1 LDFLLSDSVVNV
13 IKDERSPH
21 CDVFTSQTA
30 TDLNFLLFLHHQRDV
45 LTSQQRHSDNLR
57 RHSVTS
63 SPSMSPINSPSF
75 LPSTTPR
82 FFNDII
88 LNDKLQT
95 IQAARSALTP
105 PEWSKRQQGHR
116 QGVQRQRYP
125 ADKTAQLLK
134 RYRESRYV
142 TREEMDQLAEET
154 GLTRQ
159 QVKLPHPF
167 YVCVFYIAFQR
178 TYLDCDLSSS

>member
-1 LDFLLSDSVVNV
+1 
-13 IKDERSPH
+13 
-21 CDVFTSQTA
+21 
-30 TDLNFLLFLHHQRDV
+30 
-45 LTSQQRHSDNLR
+45 
-57 RHSVTS
+57 
-63 SPSMSPINSPSF
+63 MSGGEYV
-75 LPSTTPR
+75 
-82 FFNDII
+82 
-88 LNDKLQT
+88 NDKLQT

-159 QVKLPHPF
+159 QVK
-167 YVCVFYIAFQR
+167 VWFQNCR
-178 TYLDCDLSSS
+178 LKERKQTLKITALE

>member
-1 LDFLLSDSVVNV
+1 MTFSLSDSVVNV
-13 IKDERSPH
+13 IKDERPPH
-21 CDVFTSQTA
+21 CDVFPSQNA
-30 TDLNFLLFLHHQRDV
+30 SDLNFLLFLHQNYQRDV
-45 LTSQQRHSDNLR
+45 LASQQRHNDNLR

-63 SPSMSPINSPSF
+63 SPSMSPISSPSF

-82 FFNDII
+82 FFNDLI

-125 ADKTAQLLK
+125 ADKTAQLVK

-159 QVKLPHPF
+159 QVKK
-167 YVCVFYIAFQR
+167 IN
-178 TYLDCDLSSS
+178 T